1 MTIVDELTF
10 ATVGDEVQVLFRE
23 ARRRR
28 RRRWFMGFL
37 VVVVTVGIIAAVV
50 LVRASSASRSPGH
63 KTAEPTRPP
72 ASAAPAEVV
81 VWEHFR
87 LDVLASVSGHVI
99 RTLATDVAEFRGLPS
114 LSVAP
119 SGTVFYDNHAYIG
132 PSPTDRIYRVPVSG
146 GAPSYIADGRT
157 PAVSPDGR
165 FLAYVTNDP
174 FNATV
179 VNEAITI
186 EDLRTHATRSW
197 TDTAPEADLWA
208 LSWSPDSRLL
218 SFSQTSLP
226 PGGATTS
233 SGVATSY
240 LFLDTAAPVLT
251 GDAAQRIPVAPGV
264 SWACFITGT
273 GSRALVGVGEVQT
286 RSGLRLVAIDAH
298 SGRTIQSLVTIP
310 GALDATVQADASG
323 KHLVIAA
330 SGGGSVGYGHLYRW
344 TDGSAY
350 PTSIAPGVLVAAW
363 VPTGNR

>member
-1 MTIVDELTF
+1 MTLVDERPS
-10 ATVGDEVQVLFRE
+10 ATVRDEVQVLFRE

-37 VVVVTVGIIAAVV
+37 VLVVIVAMIAAVA
-50 LVRASSASRSPGH
+50 LIRAPSESKSPAH
-63 KTAEPTRPP
+63 KTAGPTQQAGSGMPSEMV
-72 ASAAPAEVV
+72 A
-81 VWEHFR
+81 WENFR
-87 LDVLASVSGHVI
+87 LDVLSSVSGHVI
-99 RTLATDVAEFRGLPS
+99 RTLATDVGEFRGSPS

-119 SGTVFYDNHAYIG
+119 SDIVFFDNHSYIG
-132 PSPTDRIYRVPVSG
+132 SSPVDRIYSIPVSG
-146 GAPSYIADGRT
+146 GTPTYIADGRT

-174 FNATV
+174 LNANV

-186 EDLRTHATRSW
+186 EDLRTHETRSW

-218 SFSQTSLP
+218 SFSQTSWP
-226 PGGATTS
+226 PSGATTP

-251 GDAAQRIPVAPGV
+251 SDSAQRIPVAPGV

-273 GSRALVGVGEVQT
+273 PSRALVGVGEVQT
-286 RSGLRLVAIDAH
+286 RSGLRLVAINALT
-298 SGRTIQSLVTIP
+298 GRTIQSLVTVP
-310 GALDATVQADASG
+310 GELDATLQADASG

-330 SGGGSVGYGHLYRW
+330 SGGGSAGYGHLYRW
-344 TDGSAY
+344 TSGSAS
-350 PTSIAPGVLVAAW
+350 PTSIALGVLVAAW
-363 VPTGNR
+363 VPNGTR